1 MKLKVHKIGD
11 KRIVKRFTLFPR
23 QIQDDK
29 RWLETVYII
38 QVWDALGYDGECWFD
53 TKFTTEEKYIQYKK
67 TGIID

>member
-29 RWLETVYII
+29 RWLETVYIV

-53 TKFTTEEKYIQYKK
+53 TRFTTKEKYEQYKK